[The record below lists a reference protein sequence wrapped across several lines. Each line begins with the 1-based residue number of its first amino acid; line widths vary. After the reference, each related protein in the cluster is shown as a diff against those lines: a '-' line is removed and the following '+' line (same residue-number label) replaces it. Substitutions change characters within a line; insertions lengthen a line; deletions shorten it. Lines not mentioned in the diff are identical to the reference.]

1 LAFQRALFRSE
12 FLAIASWRQPL
23 RHVIDRRSEPAGCTP
38 AVVCRGL
45 RKVYDGKHGLFR
57 KPSPAVV
64 AVDGLDLRIERGECF
79 GLLGPNGSGKT
90 TTVEMLE
97 GLLAPTAGEVELLGL
112 RWQRDEEKL
121 RERVGVALQETHL
134 PEKLMVE
141 ELLTLFRS
149 FYRKPRPLAHL
160 LAEVEL
166 GEKQRAWVGKLSGG
180 QRQRLAIACA
190 LVGEPEVLFLDE
202 PTTGLDPQ
210 SRRQVW
216 GLVAAYRARGGT
228 VVLTTH
234 YMEEAERL
242 CDRVAIVD
250 HGKLVRVGT
259 PNELIAALPGDHVIE
274 LEIEKTTLGAWTSR
288 SCAACPR
295 SRKRTSRPRAHGRC
309 RCANPSTRSPRC
321 WPWSNARDARWPV
334 WARARLRLKM
344 FSWRSREGTCAM
356 AESSDKR
363 PNPIVQLTLMRL
375 REIGREPGVLFWAFG
390 FPVVLSLALGIA
402 FRARGPEPVVVGA
415 LPGFQPRP
423 IAHSSDAKVRSSRW
437 TARRPKPSCA
447 PGA

>member
-1 LAFQRALFRSE
+1 MNQ
-12 FLAIASWRQPL
+12 Q
-23 RHVIDRRSEPAGCTP
+23 AGTP

-64 AVDGLDLRIERGECF
+64 AVDGLDLLIERGECF

-97 GLLAPTAGEVELLGL
+97 GLLSPTAGDVELLGL
-112 RWQRDEEKL
+112 RWKSDEENL

-149 FYRKPRPLAHL
+149 FYRKPRSLAQV
-160 LAEVEL
+160 LADVEL
-166 GEKQRAWVGKLSGG
+166 EEKRRAWVGKLSGG

-190 LVGEPEVLFLDE
+190 MVGEPEVLFLDE

-250 HGKLVRVGT
+250 HGKLVRQGT
-259 PNELIAALPGDHVIE
+259 PAELIAALPGDHVIE
-274 LEIEKTTLGAWTSR
+274 LEIEKTAVAGPEAEELRGLPSVAEAHLSAEGAWSLAVREPERAVAAVLALVERKGCTLGRLGT
-288 SCAACPR
+288 
-295 SRKRTSRPRAHGRC
+295 RKASLEDVFVALTGRHL
-309 RCANPSTRSPRC
+309 
-321 WPWSNARDARWPV
+321 RD
-334 WARARLRLKM
+334 
-344 FSWRSREGTCAM
+344 G
-356 AESSDKR
+356 
-363 PNPIVQLTLMRL
+363 
-375 REIGREPGVLFWAFG
+375 
-390 FPVVLSLALGIA
+390 
-402 FRARGPEPVVVGA
+402 
-415 LPGFQPRP
+415 
-423 IAHSSDAKVRSSRW
+423 
-437 TARRPKPSCA
+437 
-447 PGA
+447 

>member
-1 LAFQRALFRSE
+1 M
-12 FLAIASWRQPL
+12 
-23 RHVIDRRSEPAGCTP
+23 
-38 AVVCRGL
+38 
-45 RKVYDGKHGLFR
+45 
-57 KPSPAVV
+57 V
-64 AVDGLDLRIERGECF
+64 AVEGLDLAIRRGECF

-112 RWQRDEEKL
+112 RWQSDEAKL

-149 FYRKPRPLAHL
+149 FYRQPRPLADL
-160 LAEVEL
+160 LADVEL
-166 GEKQRAWVGKLSGG
+166 EEKRRAWVGKLSGG

-190 LVGEPEVLFLDE
+190 MVGEPEVLFLDE

-250 HGKLVRVGT
+250 HGRLVRVDT
-259 PNELIAALPGDHVIE
+259 PARLIAALPGDHVLE
-274 LEIEKTTLGAWTSR
+274 LEIEKGA
-288 SCAACPR
+288 AAGLDAEELCGLP
-295 SRKRTSRPRAHGRC
+295 TVAEAHLSAEGV
-309 RCANPSTRSPRC
+309 
-321 WPWSNARDARWPV
+321 WSLAV
-334 WARARLRLKM
+334 
-344 FSWRSREGTCAM
+344 
-356 AESSDKR
+356 
-363 PNPIVQLTLMRL
+363 
-375 REIGREPGVLFWAFG
+375 REPERAVAS
-390 FPVVLSLALGIA
+390 VLSLVERKGCTLARLGTRKASLEDVFVALTG
-402 FRARGPEPVVVGA
+402 RHLRDG
-415 LPGFQPRP
+415 
-423 IAHSSDAKVRSSRW
+423 
-437 TARRPKPSCA
+437 
-447 PGA
+447 

>member
-1 LAFQRALFRSE
+1 VNQQSD
-12 FLAIASWRQPL
+12 S
-23 RHVIDRRSEPAGCTP
+23 P

-45 RKVYDGKHGLFR
+45 RKVYDGKHGIFR
-57 KPSPAVV
+57 KPSPAVI
-64 AVDGLDLRIERGECF
+64 AVDSLDLRIERGECF

-97 GLLAPTAGEVELLGL
+97 GLLPPTAGEVELLGL
-112 RWQRDEEKL
+112 RWSRDEEKL

-166 GEKQRAWVGKLSGG
+166 EEKQRAWVGKLSGG

-190 LVGEPEVLFLDE
+190 MVGEPEVLFLDE

-216 GLVAAYRARGGT
+216 GLIAAYRARGGT

-250 HGKLVRVGT
+250 QGKLVRQGA
-259 PNELIAALPGDHVIE
+259 PAELIAALPGDHIIE
-274 LEIEKTTLGAWTSR
+274 LEIERTAVTGLDAEELRALPSVMEAHLSSEGMWSLAVREPERAVAAVLALVERKACTL
-288 SCAACPR
+288 
-295 SRKRTSRPRAHGRC
+295 
-309 RCANPSTRSPRC
+309 
-321 WPWSNARDARWPV
+321 
-334 WARARLRLKM
+334 ARL
-344 FSWRSREGTCAM
+344 GTRKASLEDVFV
-356 AESSDKR
+356 A
-363 PNPIVQLTLMRL
+363 LTGRHL
-375 REIGREPGVLFWAFG
+375 RDG
-390 FPVVLSLALGIA
+390 
-402 FRARGPEPVVVGA
+402 
-415 LPGFQPRP
+415 
-423 IAHSSDAKVRSSRW
+423 
-437 TARRPKPSCA
+437 
-447 PGA
+447 

>member
-1 LAFQRALFRSE
+1 MNQ
-12 FLAIASWRQPL
+12 QG
-23 RHVIDRRSEPAGCTP
+23 DTP

-45 RKVYDGKHGLFR
+45 RKVYDGRHGLFR

-97 GLLAPTAGEVELLGL
+97 GLLPPSAGDVELLGL
-112 RWQRDEEKL
+112 RWRSDEEKL

-149 FYRKPRPLAHL
+149 FYRKPRPLNHL

-166 GEKQRAWVGKLSGG
+166 EEKRRAWVGKLSGG

-190 LVGEPEVLFLDE
+190 MVGEPEVLFLDE

-216 GLVAAYRARGGT
+216 GLVTAYRARGGT

-250 HGKLVRVGT
+250 HGKLVRLGT
-259 PNELIAALPGDHVIE
+259 PAELIAALPGDHIIE
-274 LEIEKTTLGAWTSR
+274 LEIEKTAEFDADELRGLPSVSEVHLTAEGAWSLAVREPERTV
-288 SCAACPR
+288 AAVLALVE
-295 SRKRTSRPRAHGRC
+295 RKGCTL
-309 RCANPSTRSPRC
+309 
-321 WPWSNARDARWPV
+321 
-334 WARARLRLKM
+334 ARL
-344 FSWRSREGTCAM
+344 GTRKASLEDVFV
-356 AESSDKR
+356 A
-363 PNPIVQLTLMRL
+363 LTGRHL
-375 REIGREPGVLFWAFG
+375 RDG
-390 FPVVLSLALGIA
+390 
-402 FRARGPEPVVVGA
+402 
-415 LPGFQPRP
+415 
-423 IAHSSDAKVRSSRW
+423 
-437 TARRPKPSCA
+437 
-447 PGA
+447 

>member
-1 LAFQRALFRSE
+1 VNQ
-12 FLAIASWRQPL
+12 Q
-23 RHVIDRRSEPAGCTP
+23 AGTP
-38 AVVCRGL
+38 AVHCRGL

-97 GLLAPTAGEVELLGL
+97 GLIAPTAGEVELLGL
-112 RWQRDEEKL
+112 RWFSDEEKL

-166 GEKQRAWVGKLSGG
+166 EEKQRAWVGKLSGG

-216 GLVAAYRARGGT
+216 GLIAAYRTRGGT

-250 HGKLVRVGT
+250 HGKLVRLGT
-259 PNELIAALPGDHVIE
+259 PAELIAALPGDHVIE
-274 LEIEKTTLGAWTSR
+274 LEIEKTAAAGPDAEELRGLPSVTEVHLSAEGAWSLSVR
-288 SCAACPR
+288 EPEHAVAAVLALVE
-295 SRKRTSRPRAHGRC
+295 RKGCTL
-309 RCANPSTRSPRC
+309 
-321 WPWSNARDARWPV
+321 
-334 WARARLRLKM
+334 ARL
-344 FSWRSREGTCAM
+344 GTRKASLEDVFV
-356 AESSDKR
+356 A
-363 PNPIVQLTLMRL
+363 LTGRHL
-375 REIGREPGVLFWAFG
+375 RDG
-390 FPVVLSLALGIA
+390 
-402 FRARGPEPVVVGA
+402 
-415 LPGFQPRP
+415 
-423 IAHSSDAKVRSSRW
+423 
-437 TARRPKPSCA
+437 
-447 PGA
+447 